1 MDLNDYVLID
11 IDSSK
16 KLESFEMEN
25 ADKNYFVTS
34 FDMFSLKKGIRI
46 FQNLTVP
53 MNLSKIIFSYD
64 MSKEDEEY
72 LNFISLE
79 YKINWNDYTMYFQI
93 LGEDNK
99 IFEENQRLEKIRF
112 KRLSVN
118 YKESLAYVVQDI
130 TREQNL
136 GRIKRVMKE

>member
-1 MDLNDYVLID
+1 
-11 IDSSK
+11 
-16 KLESFEMEN
+16 
-25 ADKNYFVTS
+25 
-34 FDMFSLKKGIRI
+34 
-46 FQNLTVP
+46 
-53 MNLSKIIFSYD
+53 

>member
-1 MDLNDYVLID
+1 
-11 IDSSK
+11 
-16 KLESFEMEN
+16 
-25 ADKNYFVTS
+25 
-34 FDMFSLKKGIRI
+34 
-46 FQNLTVP
+46 
-53 MNLSKIIFSYD
+53 
-64 MSKEDEEY
+64 
-72 LNFISLE
+72 
-79 YKINWNDYTMYFQI
+79 MYFQI

-130 TREQNL
+130 TGEQNL